1 MAIVSV
7 TANLL
12 ESKGKIDGKY
22 YYGAPWEAEA
32 DALGGVLGN
41 TFDQKRRVHQM
52 NCTKNIWAR
61 RFLQR

>member
-22 YYGAPWEAEA
+22 YYGASWEAEA
-32 DALGGVLGN
+32 DAPGGVDRDSDN
-41 TFDQKRRVHQM
+41 EPWPDDYPTTFWGLIKLF
-52 NCTKNIWAR
+52 W
-61 RFLQR
+61 